1 MDPYRVLGVS
11 RDADE
16 ETIKKAYR
24 ELVKKYHPDKYV
36 NTPMAEVA
44 TEKMKEINEAYDMI
58 MKGTQNQQ
66 SANTGHSG
74 TYNPYGPFGGYGSY
88 GGAGASGNANYSQ
101 PSFQAVRAL
110 ISMGR
115 MAEAEQ
121 MLNNLPRTA
130 EWYFLSGLIYMRR
143 GWYDR
148 AVEYIRTAV
157 NMDPTNVE
165 YRSALENIQNVN
177 TTYTSSPYNT
187 GGTRCGC
194 GVCPCDLCTMCMC
207 INCCTGG
214 C

>member
-16 ETIKKAYR
+16 ETIKKAYH

-44 TEKMKEINEAYDMI
+44 SEKMKEINKAYDMI
-58 MKGTQNQQ
+58 MKGE
-66 SANTGHSG
+66 ADDHNTGG
-74 TYNPYGPFGGYGSY
+74 YDPYGAGPFGG
-88 GGAGASGNANYSQ
+88 AGPSGNYSR
-101 PSFQAVRAL
+101 PSFGTARMF

-115 MAEAEQ
+115 VSEAEQ
-121 MLNNLPRTA
+121 MLNQLPHNA
-130 EWYFLSGLIYMRR
+130 EWYFLTGLIYMRR

-148 AVEYIRTAV
+148 AVENIQTAV
-157 NMDPTNVE
+157 DMDPTNVE
-165 YRSALENIQNVN
+165 YRNMLDSIQNVN

-187 GGTRCGC
+187 GGTRCGGC
-194 GVCPCDLCTMCMC
+194 VCPCDLCTMCMC

>member
-44 TEKMKEINEAYDMI
+44 NEKMKEVNEAYDMI
-58 MKGTQNQQ
+58 MKGGASQQ
-66 SANTGHSG
+66 SAGAGASGGYNT
-74 TYNPYGPFGGYGSY
+74 YDPFGGYGHA
-88 GGAGASGNANYSQ
+88 GGAGQSYTQ

-110 ISMGR
+110 INMGR
-115 MAEAEQ
+115 VIDAER
-121 MLNNLPRTA
+121 MLNRLPRTA
-130 EWYFLSGLIYMRR
+130 EWYFLNGLLNMRR

-148 AVEYIRTAV
+148 AVESIQTAV
-157 NMDPTNVE
+157 NMDPNNVE
-165 YRSALENIQNVN
+165 YRRTLENIENVN

-187 GGTRCGC
+187 GGVRCGGC
-194 GVCPCDLCTMCMC
+194 ACPCDLCTMCIC
-207 INCCTGG
+207 LNCCTGG